1 MSGVS
6 AFVVKNTLPENV
18 KPVSAVEEVFNHTL
32 SQRVSV
38 LTVRPPPSSLM
49 RPRKLS
55 AHFRVRK
62 LLYKHTTGL
71 QL

>member
-1 MSGVS
+1 MS

-18 KPVSAVEEVFNHTL
+18 KPASAAEEVFKPHA
-32 SQRVSV
+32 
-38 LTVRPPPSSLM
+38 LTTGICVNGGPLSSLM

-55 AHFRVRK
+55 SHFRVRK
-62 LLYKHTTGL
+62 LLHKHTTGL